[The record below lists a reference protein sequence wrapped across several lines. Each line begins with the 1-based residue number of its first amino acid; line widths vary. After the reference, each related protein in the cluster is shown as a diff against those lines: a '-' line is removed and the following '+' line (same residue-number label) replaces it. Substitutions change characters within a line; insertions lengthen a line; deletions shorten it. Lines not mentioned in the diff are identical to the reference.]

1 MTELANPIKFRI
13 SNKPFD
19 FQENKNEN
27 QSFRWIKINNLN
39 EAEITFP
46 IDKFVAGKLKQLFL

>member
-1 MTELANPIKFRI
+1 MN
-13 SNKPFD
+13 
-19 FQENKNEN
+19 
-27 QSFRWIKINNLN
+27 IKINNLN